1 MLASEWDG
9 RYRKFIVP
17 CRLGRL
23 TLGQRSTSKRH
34 NPNFTIQCAANAR
47 DHSFFS
53 RVREDNALERS
64 AYFIQA
70 APQEDS
76 LLSKMFRPEALSE
89 EAPPRVRDILIRR
102 ERQTFRK
109 LPQSGAVLFAVKTA
123 ITPLQGLGQD
133 ERLNLARE
141 IRSWPDGIAAY
152 KGREFW
158 GPCVLDF
165 IECGIEN

>member
-1 MLASEWDG
+1 M
-9 RYRKFIVP
+9 
-17 CRLGRL
+17 
-23 TLGQRSTSKRH
+23 
-34 NPNFTIQCAANAR
+34 R

-53 RVREDNALERS
+53 RIREDNALERS

-76 LLSKMFRPEALSE
+76 LLSKMFRPEVLSE
-89 EAPPRVRDILIRR
+89 QAPPRVRDILIRR

-123 ITPLQGLGQD
+123 ITPLQDLDQD

-141 IRSWPDGIAAY
+141 IRSWPEGIAAY

-165 IECGIEN
+165 IECGIENWSRSAVNMLLSLLKSIPRHLTGGLLSRNMVAIVE